1 MIITDK
7 NLYFQILEK
16 FKIVPYTQSRGWYDV
31 HSLYKPERIIFF
43 VNDNENPTIACYAHK
58 KIFLGVKMILI
69 EGEAYKDSKS
79 SNLKDIRNFY
89 KNISELG
96 YQIIEVASN
105 ATYDFDY
112 ETALRQAGYLRPIGQ
127 FCLPSTKIIDLQQP
141 IQYNQN
147 WKRNLKK
154 NQSFNLKFDVISKTT
169 LEDCEDFLDIYRMM
183 TNRKNL
189 TFNFSP
195 QQVFNLCS
203 SDNFQLFFVSENGER
218 QAAIII
224 HKANNKAGLLYAATT
239 KNALNTFASFFM
251 YDQLFKYLSE
261 SGFLFFDMEKLL
273 PSTDAVNNVFLFK
286 NGIQGTHLQLN
297 GEWSWYKNAIYR
309 SSMYFVKKYLMKKR
323 EL

>member
-1 MIITDK
+1 MIISDK
-7 NLYFQILEK
+7 NSYFQILEE
-16 FKIVPYTQSRGWYDV
+16 FEIVPYTQSRGWYDM
-31 HSLYKPERIIFF
+31 HSFYKPERIIFL
-43 VNDNENPTIACYAHK
+43 VNDVENPTIACYAHEK
-58 KIFLGVKMILI
+58 TFLGLKMILV
-69 EGEAYKDSKS
+69 EGEAYKNSKS
-79 SNLKDIRNFY
+79 CNLNDIRFFY
-89 KNISELG
+89 KSLIELG
-96 YQIIEVASN
+96 YPIIESASN
-105 ATYDFDY
+105 AVYDFDY

-147 WKRNLKK
+147 WKRNIKK
-154 NQSFNLKFDVISKTT
+154 SDAFNLKFEVISYTT
-169 LEDCEDFLDIYRMM
+169 LEDCKDFLNIYRMM

-224 HKANNKAGLLYAATT
+224 HKGNNEAGLLYAATT

-251 YDQLFKYLSE
+251 YNQLFKDLSE
-261 SGFLFFDMEKLL
+261 KGFISFDMEKLL

-297 GEWSWYKNAIYR
+297 GEWSWYKNSIFRQA
-309 SSMYFVKKYLMKKR
+309 MYFVKKYLMKKR